1 MNSVV
6 SPKAVAAQ
14 LTDYWSPRVVAEL
27 DDSFVKVAKI
37 KGTLAWHTHEGEDEL
52 FYVLKGNL
60 KIEFEGSVVELTE
73 GETYV
78 VPKGVPHN
86 PVAEEECLIML
97 IEKKSTLHTGDVIT
111 PMTRTIGEQLHPV

>member
-6 SPKAVAAQ
+6 SPKAVAEQ

-37 KGTLAWHTHEGEDEL
+37 KGTLVWHAHESEDEL

-60 KIEFEGSVVELTE
+60 RIEF
-73 GETYV
+73 
-78 VPKGVPHN
+78 
-86 PVAEEECLIML
+86 
-97 IEKKSTLHTGDVIT
+97 
-111 PMTRTIGEQLHPV
+111 

>member
-14 LTDYWSPRVVAEL
+14 LADYWSPRVVAEL

-111 PMTRTIGEQLHPV
+111 PMTRTIGEQLQPV

>member
-60 KIEFEGSVVELTE
+60 KIEFEGSFVELTE

-86 PVAEEECLIML
+86 PIAKEECLIML
-97 IEKKSTLHTGDVIT
+97 IEKKSTLHTGDVVT
-111 PMTRTIGEQLHPV
+111 PMTRTIDEQLHPV

>member
-60 KIEFEGSVVELTE
+60 KIEFEGSFVELTE

-86 PVAEEECLIML
+86 PIAKEECLIML
-97 IEKKSTLHTGDVIT
+97 IEKKSTLHTGDVVT
-111 PMTRTIGEQLHPV
+111 PMTRTIDEQLQPV